1 MASGRVATV
10 YLPSTRSGRT
20 PQIHKRSWQRCHS
33 IANGDRPGVARE
45 SAPREPLSHA
55 RTARAAR
62 LARQLGGDVTPAQAI
77 LIEEIAKKAIIV
89 RAVGEFIMRQDSLV
103 QGNRL
108 LEVVTQHDRLSAT
121 LGSLIDRLGLER
133 KTKEV
138 RDLATYLAEKGDG
151 SEKGEKV
158 EKGADV
164 VKGGGE

>member
-1 MASGRVATV
+1 VILTRVLRTVPLDTIDGRSQV
-10 YLPSTRSGRT
+10 
-20 PQIHKRSWQRCHS
+20 
-33 IANGDRPGVARE
+33 GVALRRLRE
-45 SAPREPLSHA
+45 E
-55 RTARAAR
+55 

>member
-1 MASGRVATV
+1 MLTRVLRTVPLDTIDGRSQV
-10 YLPSTRSGRT
+10 
-20 PQIHKRSWQRCHS
+20 
-33 IANGDRPGVARE
+33 GVALRRLRE
-45 SAPREPLSHA
+45 E
-55 RTARAAR
+55 

-121 LGSLIDRLGLER
+121 LGSLLDRLGLER